1 MNNRGVALDTT
12 GITKASI
19 PDGAFPA
26 TAMDIRIDARMARE
40 SALTA
45 SITLLGNTASAA
57 KRVTMGTPSTDPAR
71 PACVLIQTVLPLA
84 AS

>member
-1 MNNRGVALDTT
+1 MKNRGVALDTT

-40 SALTA
+40 SAL
-45 SITLLGNTASAA
+45 
-57 KRVTMGTPSTDPAR
+57 
-71 PACVLIQTVLPLA
+71 
-84 AS
+84 